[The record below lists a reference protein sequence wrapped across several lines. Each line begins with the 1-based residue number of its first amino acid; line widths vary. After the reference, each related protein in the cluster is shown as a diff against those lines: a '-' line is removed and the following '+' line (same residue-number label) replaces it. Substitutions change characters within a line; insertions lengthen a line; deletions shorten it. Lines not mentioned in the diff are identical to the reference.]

1 MALEDRYGLPLST
14 TSDQAA
20 SAYREGVDLMLAGWT
35 GTAETLER
43 AIAADPDFALAHI
56 ARARVHAFYQQ
67 GDLARQKAALARE
80 LVAKR
85 GTERERSHVETL
97 ALAIEG
103 RLPDAIAAMSEHI
116 ESWPRDAVVLSLPLG
131 AFGLFA
137 FSGMADHDR
146 ARHELCERVAHHYG
160 EDWWFL
166 TMSGWA
172 MTENG
177 DVARGRAVTERGFNL
192 RRANAHAAHAVLH
205 AMFEDGSIDEADRLV
220 DEWLPTYDRAGILHG
235 HILWH
240 QALGA
245 LEHGDA
251 ARALRIYAD
260 VLQPSATQAP
270 PLNVITDSASLLWRL
285 SAYGHAVPKA
295 LWVEADATAQKLFPK
310 SSLPFADVH
319 MALFAAATQNR
330 EALAARLAVI
340 EQRARRRQ
348 AAGRPRGAGDLPRA
362 GGLRG
367 RELRRLRARAR
378 ACPRRRRAHRRQ
390 PCPAR
395 ADRGHFPRRP
405 DAQRRAAARP
415 QPARCPPAPPP
426 VLARYALAG
435 GDGLALPRKKHRPG
449 GKCLP
454 GRVGAIGANRRWVAR
469 WYSSRD
475 WRSKRDRNQFAIRW
489 LLGGTFA
496 RPWPPGT

>member
-1 MALEDRYGLPLST
+1 MPLEDRYGLPLST
-14 TSDQAA
+14 SSDEAA
-20 SAYREGVDLMLAGWT
+20 SAYRDGVDLMLAGWS
-35 GTAETLER
+35 GMAEALDR
-43 AIAADPDFALAHI
+43 AIAADPDFALPHI

-67 GDLARQKAALARE
+67 GELARNKAALARE
-80 LVAKR
+80 LVARR

-103 RLPDAIAAMSEHI
+103 RLPEATAVMLKHVEA
-116 ESWPRDAVVLSLPLG
+116 WPRDALVLSLPLG

-146 ARHELCERVAHHYG
+146 ARHELCERVAQHYG

-177 DVARGRAVTERGFNL
+177 DVARGRAVTERGFDL

-205 AMFEDGSIDEADRLV
+205 AMFEDGSIEAADRLV
-220 DEWLPTYDRAGILHG
+220 DEWIPSYDRAGILHG
-235 HILWH
+235 HIRWH

-251 ARALRIYAD
+251 ARALAIYAD

-270 PLNVITDSASLLWRL
+270 PLNVVTDAASLLWRL

-295 LWVEADATAQKLFPK
+295 LWLDADAAAQKLFPK
-310 SSLPFADVH
+310 SSLAFADVH

-340 EQRARRRQ
+340 EQRLSGGKLPAGPVVPAICRAL
-348 AAGRPRGAGDLPRA
+348 AAFADEDYPSCVQTLAPVLDDVVRIGGSHAQRELIEDTFIVALMRNGELPRA
-362 GGLRG
+362 RIL
-367 RELRRLRARAR
+367 LDARL
-378 ACPRRRRAHRRQ
+378 HRRPSLRDTRWQ
-390 PCPAR
+390 
-395 ADRGHFPRRP
+395 
-405 DAQRRAAARP
+405 AAM
-415 QPARCPPAPPP
+415 
-426 VLARYALAG
+426 G
-435 GDGLALPRKKHRPG
+435 
-449 GKCLP
+449 
-454 GRVGAIGANRRWVAR
+454 
-469 WYSSRD
+469 
-475 WRSKRDRNQFAIRW
+475 
-489 LLGGTFA
+489 
-496 RPWPPGT
+496 